1 MKIAVIDISSSSI
14 SLLVAQVGEKEEI
27 LFRDRSSLTLLHYL
41 EGRSLSA
48 RGIDKLAEAVAAMM
62 EKCRS
67 VRAETLYVIS
77 TAALRAVEN
86 FEQVRE
92 EILRRTGVPVN
103 FVDGETEAYCDFV
116 ANRGYGKGAVL
127 IDIGGA
133 STEVCDL
140 SKDSA
145 SHRRSLRFG
154 VLDLH
159 RKFVSRIQPD
169 EKEGEKIRKYVRKK
183 FRKEK
188 IAGRAFGTAVLAGA
202 TNLALYAVYAEYA
215 RIKDREGAR
224 VMQPKKFKKLT
235 EHLLGGAGRSRL
247 ILDAAPEKLYS
258 VGIAAVVVREFVK
271 CVGAETIVVSERGVK
286 EGYLRLV
293 CDGALHGAAYTFA
306 AELPVPAE
314 ETETAA
320 AEAPAEKKPASA
332 RRGRPPK
339 AKHAEGEAKTPARR
353 GRPPKAKPAPAAED
367 APAEGKEQQPAEKKP
382 ASARRGRPPKAK
394 PAPAAEDAP
403 AEGKEQQPA
412 EKKPASARRGRPPKA
427 KPAPAAKEGAPAE
440 EKEQQPAEQSAE
452 SVPVGEDKERSE

>member
-14 SLLVAQVGEKEEI
+14 SLLVAQVGEKEEEI

-145 SHRRSLRFG
+145 SHRCSLRFG

-314 ETETAA
+314 ETKTAA

-339 AKHAEGEAKTPARR
+339 AKPAEGESEVKAPARRGRPPKAKHAEGEAKTPARR
-353 GRPPKAKPAPAAED
+353 GRSPKAKPAEGEAK
-367 APAEGKEQQPAEKKP
+367 AP
-382 ASARRGRPPKAK
+382 ARRGRPPKAK
-394 PAPAAEDAP
+394 PAEGEAKAP
-403 AEGKEQQPA
+403 
-412 EKKPASARRGRPPKA
+412 ARRGRPKQED
-427 KPAPAAKEGAPAE
+427 PAGSGTEGAP
-440 EKEQQPAEQSAE
+440 
-452 SVPVGEDKERSE
+452 VGGDKE

>member
-14 SLLVAQVGEKEEI
+14 SLLVAQVGEEEEEI
-27 LFRDRSSLTLLHYL
+27 LFRDRASLTLLHYL

-48 RGIDKLAEAVAAMM
+48 RGVDKLAEAVLVMM

-67 VRAETLYVIS
+67 VRAQTLYVIS

-103 FVDGETEAYCDFV
+103 FIDGETEAYCDFV

-127 IDIGGA
+127 LDIGGA

-145 SHRRSLRFG
+145 SHRRSLPFG

-169 EKEGEKIRKYVRKK
+169 EKEGEKIRKFVRKK
-183 FRKEK
+183 FNKQK
-188 IAGRAFGTAVLAGA
+188 AAGRAYGTVVLAGA

-215 RIKDREGAR
+215 GVKDREGER
-224 VMQPKKFKKLT
+224 IMQAKKFKKLT

-271 CVGAETIVVSERGVK
+271 HVGAEAIVVSERGVK

-293 CDGALHGAAYTFA
+293 CDGAVHGAAYTFA

-314 ETETAA
+314 ETAVAA
-320 AEAPAEKKPASA
+320 AEKPAAPQKAVSA

-339 AKHAEGEAKTPARR
+339 AKPAEGESEVKAPARR

-394 PAPAAEDAP
+394 PAEGESEVKAP
-403 AEGKEQQPA
+403 
-412 EKKPASARRGRPPKA
+412 ARRGRPPKA
-427 KPAPAAKEGAPAE
+427 KPAEGEAKAPARRGRPKQEDPAGSGTEGAP
-440 EKEQQPAEQSAE
+440 
-452 SVPVGEDKERSE
+452 VGGDKE